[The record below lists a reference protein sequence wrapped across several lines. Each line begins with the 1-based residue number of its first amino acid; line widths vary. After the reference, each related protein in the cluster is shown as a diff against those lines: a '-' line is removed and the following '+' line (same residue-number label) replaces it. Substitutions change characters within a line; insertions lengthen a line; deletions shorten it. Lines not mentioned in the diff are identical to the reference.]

1 MKPIAPSILAGLAL
15 ALALVSPPPAAGSTE
30 SLSVIRLEARLGRH
44 ASLRLEGDLTGA
56 AMLAGLDP
64 LTDPVEISV
73 GAVPLL
79 QGPPWPERTVVRDDE
94 GGLRID
100 ARRPYAGRGRAK
112 LRLYR
117 GSGWFTLVA
126 RGFDATALREAG
138 PAGLAVT
145 VSFAGT
151 SFTRV
156 LEPSAHGTR
165 WSYRTG
171 VAPGGHSGGGGGGGA
186 SYGDPLAPGTFET
199 LATGVSSP
207 IATRRF
213 EVVRDDAA
221 WQSLWSENG
230 GTGSAP
236 AVDFSRDMV
245 VALWLGARPTS
256 GYAVRIDAVQESQIL
271 GMPGAPAGVRV
282 HATEFMVPPGTP
294 VTAVPSQPYH
304 IVRAPRTD
312 PQGGSMLEPLSF
324 SYQIP

>member
-1 MKPIAPSILAGLAL
+1 MTK
-15 ALALVSPPPAAGSTE
+15 
-30 SLSVIRLEARLGRH
+30 
-44 ASLRLEGDLTGA
+44 
-56 AMLAGLDP
+56 
-64 LTDPVEISV
+64 
-73 GAVPLL
+73 
-79 QGPPWPERTVVRDDE
+79 RTVPVRSCTPA
-94 GGLRID
+94 L
-100 ARRPYAGRGRAK
+100 YAGRGRAK

-156 LEPSAHGTR
+156 LEPSTHGTR
-165 WSYRTG
+165 WSYRSG
-171 VAPGGHSGGGGGGGA
+171 IAPGGHPGGGGGGGA
-186 SYGDPLAPGTFET
+186 SYGNPLAPGTFET
-199 LATGVSSP
+199 LGTGVSSP
-207 IATRRF
+207 IATRRL
-213 EVVRDDAA
+213 EEVRDDAA

-230 GTGSAP
+230 GTG
-236 AVDFSRDMV
+236 
-245 VALWLGARPTS
+245 
-256 GYAVRIDAVQESQIL
+256 SQIL